1 MSSYDPHGYCVIYSS
16 SDRSSFH
23 VAERILQT
31 LWMSE
36 NISQKAV
43 ILVGNKADLVRS
55 RTVTSEGKTLIY
67 IYKHHIL
74 TFIFLTEGKSMATAY
89 DCKYIETSVGINH
102 NVDELLV
109 GLLSQIRLKLENPEK
124 SR

>member
-1 MSSYDPHGYCVIYSS
+1 MSVLLSGEESEITFIDHGFAEMTVRILITKKSQTDFNCIFLSLQPQPENCMSSYDPHGYCVIYSS

-55 RTVTSEGKTLIY
+55 RTVTSEGKDVIY
-67 IYKHHIL
+67 
-74 TFIFLTEGKSMATAY
+74 
-89 DCKYIETSVGINH
+89 N
-102 NVDELLV
+102 
-109 GLLSQIRLKLENPEK
+109 LSKDLM
-124 SR
+124 